1 MHDLHIATRESVGH
15 VLQDVVTTAHARC
28 IAPLS
33 TTLDHTLHI
42 RMATITIT
50 MDTATTM
57 VIAADNFL
65 R

>member
-1 MHDLHIATRESVGH
+1 MHDLRIATRESVGH

-33 TTLDHTLHI
+33 TTLDHMLHI
-42 RMATITIT
+42 RMATIT
-50 MDTATTM
+50 MDTAITM